1 LHRDRRATF
10 ISEGA
15 APLPDRGAV
24 DRMQIVERDLGVN
37 RRLKQ
42 SRAAASGSK
51 TETIVSSELFPRSFF
66 SAFDTASRPLMFRDA
81 KF

>member
-10 ISEGA
+10 VSEGA

-24 DRMQIVERDLGVN
+24 DRLQIVERDRGVN

-42 SRAAASGSK
+42 SRAASGSK

-66 SAFDTASRPLMFRDA
+66 SAFDPASRPLTFRNA